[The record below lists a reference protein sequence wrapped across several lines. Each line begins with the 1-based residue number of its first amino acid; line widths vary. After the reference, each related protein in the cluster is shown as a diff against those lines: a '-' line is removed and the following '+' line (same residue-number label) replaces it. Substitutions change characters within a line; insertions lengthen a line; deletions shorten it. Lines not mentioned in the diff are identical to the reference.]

1 MIGEIC
7 KSPHIQQMIDL
18 KDSRD
23 VKVYAEIGVL
33 YGGSMIEQM
42 KSEKECFFIGIDP
55 FTGYYGNSYDPHRSV
70 DLTEHLDI
78 VKKNLTDNNPHGHE
92 WELIK
97 NPSNDAVEE
106 LKSLL
111 APYLL
116 IDLLFIDGDH
126 SYQAVKD
133 DFENYKDLI
142 AADGILVFDNYKDP
156 NWTEVETAVIDIMK
170 ENTDYFI
177 KEEFG
182 HCCIVAKQN
191 RV

>member
-106 LKSLL
+106 LKSVLGS
-111 APYLL
+111 LL

-126 SYQAVKD
+126 SYQAV
-133 DFENYKDLI
+133 N
-142 AADGILVFDNYKDP
+142 
-156 NWTEVETAVIDIMK
+156 DIMK

-182 HCCIVAKQN
+182 HCCIVSK